1 MNTHLFSW
9 SAFGPATVSFCEA
22 RLDGAVAEPAN
33 AWSSMVYVAI
43 ALALLVH
50 AVSRRHRVLVLV
62 AVTGVLIGAGS
73 FALHATATFLG
84 QFLDEASMF
93 LLSGLALTLALRRLL
108 GWSPA
113 ACVKCY
119 VGLSCVSIALLA
131 VVKTSGIPVFA
142 LHMAAATSL
151 EVVLWRRAADDV
163 RYGALQAVLGT
174 FAFASGLWALDF
186 TRIGCNAERSHVFN
200 GHVAWHTLTAVCLLV
215 YYRFQEQ
222 FFAPAAA
229 PGERSRT
236 RLRARIATVKLGVFA
251 TLPTSL
257 P

>member
-1 MNTHLFSW
+1 LLCPLVMNGHLLSW

-33 AWSSMVYVAI
+33 AWSSMTYVAI

-50 AVSRRHRVLVLV
+50 AVSRRLSVLTLV
-62 AVTGVLIGAGS
+62 AVTGVMIGAGS

-93 LLSGLALTLALRRLL
+93 LLSGLAVTLALRRLL

-142 LHMAAATSL
+142 LHMTAAIGL
-151 EVVLWRRAADDV
+151 ELVLRRRGAEGV
-163 RYGALQAVLGT
+163 RYGALHAVVAV
-174 FAFASGLWALDF
+174 FAVAFVLWGLDL
-186 TRIGCNAERSHVFN
+186 TRITCDAERAHVFN
-200 GHVAWHTLTAVCLLV
+200 GHVAWHTLSAVCLLV

-222 FFAPAAA
+222 FFAPGVHGFGVGPLIGPARVAA
-229 PGERSRT
+229 
-236 RLRARIATVKLGVFA
+236 
-251 TLPTSL
+251 
-257 P
+257 